1 MAEAQKAL
9 TEKEQADGHPAGTDK
24 AKTRVEG
31 TARSIASHSQGPHA
45 GLDTDHRTSTSTRYL
60 GEQETSTTSSWRQK
74 LYPPL
79 LPTNGSVPCSRQT
92 PTGPRG
98 RGPRAKRSSRHPATL
113 YETPEAWLVGTVQPV
128 RSKRQGQE
136 EL

>member
-9 TEKEQADGHPAGTDK
+9 TEKEQADGHPAGTNK
-24 AKTRVEG
+24 AKTHVEG
-31 TARSIASHSQGPHA
+31 TACSIASHSQGPHA
-45 GLDTDHRTSTSTRYL
+45 GLDTDHRTLTSTQYR
-60 GEQETSTTSSWRQK
+60 GEQETGTTSSWRQK

-79 LPTNGSVPCSRQT
+79 LPTNGSIPCLRQT

-98 RGPRAKRSSRHPATL
+98 CAPRAGTL
-113 YETPEAWLVGTVQPV
+113 QPYETSEAQPVGTVQPV

>member
-1 MAEAQKAL
+1 MAEAQEAL

-24 AKTRVEG
+24 AKTHVEG
-31 TARSIASHSQGPHA
+31 TAHSIASHSQGPHA
-45 GLDTDHRTSTSTRYL
+45 GLDTDHRTSTSTQYL
-60 GEQETSTTSSWRQK
+60 GEQETGTTSSWRQK

-79 LPTNGSVPCSRQT
+79 LPTNGSVPCSRQS

-98 RGPRAKRSSRHPATL
+98 RGPRAKGAAGTL
-113 YETPEAWLVGTVQPV
+113 RPYETSEAQPVGTVQPV